1 MSATLTEVIG
11 PSGPVRVRTWA
22 ADPDHD
28 PDHDPVLL
36 ALHGWTDSSEVFGP
50 LAEALGRR
58 WTLIAPDAPGHGG
71 TPWRPADRYR
81 VTEHVADVLAVL
93 DALPRP
99 LPRRGPRQQP
109 LVLLGH
115 SMGGLTAA
123 RVAAA
128 RPARLDRLVLEDPAC
143 STPRRAP
150 STPRMREWLRGL
162 QATTDADRVEHVR
175 RVHPDWPA
183 TERAPWARSKA
194 ETDPAHL
201 AVPSVWGE
209 PLIVALAQVR
219 CPVLLVR
226 GDPGRGGIVS
236 RTAAAH
242 CAGAC
247 AGGCE
252 VLPLP
257 AGHNPRRE
265 APDLFVRALVKV
277 LTEVTVPKAR

>member
-1 MSATLTEVIG
+1 MSQTRTVAG
-11 PSGPVRVRTWA
+11 PDGPVQVRTWA
-22 ADPDHD
+22 ADRPG
-28 PDHDPVLL
+28 PVLV
-36 ALHGWTDSSEVFGP
+36 ALHGWTDSGEVFAP
-50 LAEALGRR
+50 LAGALARR
-58 WTLIAPDAPGHGG
+58 WTLVAPDAPGHGG

-81 VTEHVADVLAVL
+81 VAEHVPAVLTVL
-93 DALPRP
+93 DALPRLVP
-99 LPRRGPRQQP
+99 APGP

-128 RPARLDRLVLEDPAC
+128 RPAEVARLVLEDPAC
-143 STPRRAP
+143 ATPRRSP
-150 STPRMREWLRGL
+150 STPRTRDWLAGL
-162 QATTDADRVEHVR
+162 QAGSHDDRVGRSRRENPGWPDAEHG
-175 RVHPDWPA
+175 
-183 TERAPWARSKA
+183 PWARSKA

-209 PLIVALAQVR
+209 PLIVALALVR

-226 GDPGRGGIVS
+226 GDPAQGGIVS

-257 AGHNPRRE
+257 VGHNPRRE
-265 APDLFVRALVKV
+265 APELFVRSLVKV
-277 LTEVTVPKAR
+277 LGDAGRPR